1 MALFDFIRS
10 RGFLPPVKNAPPPM
24 PETRPARGLRALG
37 RAVRSAYAFQAAD
50 TGRLNGNWTALAIPA
65 DWIITRNLR
74 PLVARSREQCM
85 NNDYAK
91 AFLRLCRQNVVGPN
105 GVVLKT
111 AVRKPRG
118 GMDEETNRALKD
130 AWEDWGHKKNAS
142 VTGKRSWKAIQRQC
156 VQSAAQDGEFFVRI
170 VMGADAGPWGFAL
183 QVIDPLRIPID
194 YNVDK
199 YNAKNFIRHGIEFTQ
214 YGRPVAYHL
223 TTVDDGEAEYQYG
236 GVGYIRIPADEM
248 IHGYL
253 EDLVGQKRGLPWM
266 ATALFRMRHMQGFE
280 DAAIINARVGASKM
294 GFVQWAEGRGPDW
307 DDEESESALQ
317 IDAEPGTFPV
327 LPDGAEL
334 KEFLP
339 QYPTGEFLPTYKTL
353 LRGATAGMGVAYN
366 NLANDLEGVNFSSIR
381 QGTLDEREHWKELQ
395 EWLIED
401 LIQPV
406 FEAWLKYS
414 LLKGRIVSAN
424 GTPLSAALYSKLQKG
439 CGWQPR
445 RWQWID
451 PTADVDAAVNSKNA
465 LLKSPG
471 EIIRE
476 WGGDPVEVWAEFA
489 ADIAAM
495 KGAGIPEDFIM
506 ATLGQQLAN
515 PTASEGAKPNS

>member
-10 RGFLPPVKNAPPPM
+10 RGALPPKSQPAPDA
-24 PETRPARGLRALG
+24 RPARAM
-37 RAVRSAYAFQAAD
+37 RSAARAIRSAFEFQAAGF
-50 TGRLNGNWTALAIPA
+50 GRLNGNWSATAVPA

-74 PLVARSREQCM
+74 TLIARSREQCM

-91 AFLRLCRQNVVGPN
+91 AFLRLSRQNVVGPN
-105 GVVLKT
+105 GVVLK
-111 AVRKPRG
+111 AAIKKPRG
-118 GMDEETNRALKD
+118 GMDVEANAALKD

-142 VTGKRSWKAIQRQC
+142 VSGKRSWRAIQNQC

-170 VMGADAGPWGFAL
+170 VTGADAGPWGFSL
-183 QVIDPLRIPID
+183 QVVDPLRVPID

-199 YNAKNFIRHGIEFTQ
+199 YNDKNFIRHGIEFTQ

-223 TTVDDGEAEYQYG
+223 STVDEGEAEYQYA
-236 GVGYIRIPADEM
+236 GVGYVRISADEM
-248 IHGYL
+248 IHGYI

-266 ATALFRMRHMQGFE
+266 ATALFRMRHMAGFE

-294 GFVQWAEGRGPDW
+294 GFVKWAEGHGPELEEGEE
-307 DDEESESALQ
+307 DELQ
-317 IDAEPGTFPV
+317 YDAEPGSFQV

-334 KEFLP
+334 QEWLP
-339 QYPTGEFLPTYKTL
+339 QYPAGEFLPVYKTL

-395 EWLIED
+395 EWLTED

-414 LLKGRIVSAN
+414 LLKGRITSSN
-424 GTPLSAALYSKLQKG
+424 GTPLSAALLSKFIKSV
-439 CGWQPR
+439 GWQPR

-451 PTADVDAAVNSKNA
+451 PTADVEAAINSKNA
-465 LLKSPG
+465 LLSSPG
-471 EIIRE
+471 QIIRE
-476 WGGDPVEVWAEFA
+476 WGGDPTVVWAEFA
-489 ADIAAM
+489 ADIQAM
-495 KGAGIPEDFIM
+495 KDAGIPEQYIM
-506 ATLGQQLAN
+506 ATINQQLAQ

>member
-1 MALFDFIRS
+1 MGIFDFIRS
-10 RGFLPPVKNAPPPM
+10 RGIGPPKPPVKADV
-24 PETRPARGLRALG
+24 RAARSMRVAA
-37 RAVRSAYAFQAAD
+37 RAVRSAFEFQAAEF
-50 TGRLNGNWTALAIPA
+50 GRLNGSWSASAVPA

-111 AVRKPRG
+111 SVKKPRG
-118 GMDEETNRALKD
+118 GMDVEANGALKA
-130 AWEDWGHKKNAS
+130 AWEEWGHKKNAS
-142 VTGKRSWKAIQRQC
+142 VTGKRSWNAIQRQC

-170 VMGADAGPWGFAL
+170 VMGADAGPWGFSL

-214 YGRPVAYHL
+214 FGRPVAYHL
-223 TTVDDGEAEYQYG
+223 MTVDDGEAEYQYG
-236 GVGYIRIPADEM
+236 GVGYVRISADEM
-248 IHGYL
+248 VHGYL

-266 ATALFRMRHMQGFE
+266 ATALFRLRHMAGFE

-294 GFVQWAEGRGPDW
+294 GLIQWREGHGPELN
-307 DDEESESALQ
+307 DDQDELELK

-327 LPDGAEL
+327 LPEGADMREW
-334 KEFLP
+334 LP

-401 LIQPV
+401 LVQPV

-414 LLKGRIVSAN
+414 LLKGKIVSSH
-424 GTPLSAALYSKLQKG
+424 GVPLPAALYGRLLKG

-476 WGGDPVEVWAEFA
+476 WGGEPLDVWAEFA
-489 ADIAAM
+489 SDIKSM
-495 KGAGIPEDFIM
+495 QDAGIPNDFIM
-506 ATLGQQLAN
+506 ATLGQKLKN
-515 PTASEGAKPNS
+515 PTDSAGAKPNS